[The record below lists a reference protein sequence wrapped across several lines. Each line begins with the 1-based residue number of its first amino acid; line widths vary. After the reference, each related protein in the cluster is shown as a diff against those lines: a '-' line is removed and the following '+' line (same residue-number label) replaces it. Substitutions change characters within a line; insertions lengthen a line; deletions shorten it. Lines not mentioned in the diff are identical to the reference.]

1 MDLYKRIGSKAKKAY
16 QNWNNDQKP
25 PYEPLDDESESSTEK
40 KWDCN
45 PWSSRQVTPNND
57 ARESQSSSE
66 NTDAFYAEMEKESPS
81 KKKEETSFLAGYM
94 AAAKL
99 IEKEADDAREGKH
112 KPNSRTDGAEGTSS
126 YAHEMP
132 GSSNQNISRERER
145 KIDGTKPGLVGQ
157 GGQEQKL
164 GVYFAP
170 VIPCSTP
177 KTNDLTNPALYKD
190 CVIHNSQ

>member
-1 MDLYKRIGSKAKKAY
+1 MT
-16 QNWNNDQKP
+16 P
-25 PYEPLDDESESSTEK
+25 EK
-40 KWDCN
+40 K
-45 PWSSRQVTPNND
+45 
-57 ARESQSSSE
+57 
-66 NTDAFYAEMEKESPS
+66 
-81 KKKEETSFLAGYM
+81 
-94 AAAKL
+94 
-99 IEKEADDAREGKH
+99 KH
-112 KPNSRTDGAEGTSS
+112 KPNSRSDEAEGTSS

-190 CVIHNSQ
+190 CVIHNSQEKEAFFVQREDLPLLKADGLYVYTKGN